1 MEKAMERVLMVMN
14 REKMNARTFCA
25 YIRFGYSTFNNY
37 ISGIRAANNFDLYKK
52 VLNTFVDINAE
63 WLIRGEGPMLKTDI
77 LDNNSNDITVLLEK
91 IDKQQDTII
100 SQSREIGRLE
110 GRIEELEKKYILP
123 YKSKNST
130 LSKAA
135 TPTNEYK
142 KKENE

>member
-1 MEKAMERVLMVMN
+1 MD
-14 REKMNARTFCA
+14 
-25 YIRFGYSTFNNY
+25 
-37 ISGIRAANNFDLYKK
+37 IS
-52 VLNTFVDINAE
+52 AE

-77 LDNNSNDITVLLEK
+77 LDNNSNDKTVLLEK
-91 IDKQQDTII
+91 IDKQQNTII

-123 YKSKNST
+123 YESKNST

-142 KKENE
+142 KKEDE